1 MSQNRRDLCPNCL
14 NSLVSER
21 VMDQFLIFQLFGPM
35 ASWGEC
41 APGGVRQ
48 TLGIPTK
55 SALLGILEGA
65 VGITRDREKMHG
77 AFAANYEFVICGSEN
92 PVWAQDFHTVQVPKE
107 NKKILY
113 LTRKEELSNPEQL
126 ETILSTRDYLSDSW
140 WLVAVKAKPQAPYSL
155 EELKEYMERPTFTPY
170 LGRKSNPSGL
180 PFCPQIMSGDLKGVL
195 GSCSKKFKEKLNSVG
210 LNLPELQT
218 DGYWERECQDLK
230 PKFIIRRRDVPLS
243 RTILSENAPTKND
256 LFQIETKEFKP
267 KLRKGDRL
275 IFSLRAN
282 PTVCRKG
289 RRYDLF
295 MDLKKRVPQLE
306 RQDLLILQQAE
317 AAEWLKRQG
326 TGAGFS
332 LISSNVESYQGK
344 CVYGKNGDRIT
355 FSIMDFSGVLEIC
368 DPEKFLRKLLIGFGK
383 EKAFG
388 CGLMLI
394 RRQVAW

>member
-21 VMDQFLIFQLFGPM
+21 VMGSISDISTIRAN

-140 WLVAVKAKPQAPYSL
+140 WLVAVKASHRHP
-155 EELKEYMERPTFTPY
+155 
-170 LGRKSNPSGL
+170 
-180 PFCPQIMSGDLKGVL
+180 
-195 GSCSKKFKEKLNSVG
+195 
-210 LNLPELQT
+210 
-218 DGYWERECQDLK
+218 
-230 PKFIIRRRDVPLS
+230 IR
-243 RTILSENAPTKND
+243 
-256 LFQIETKEFKP
+256 
-267 KLRKGDRL
+267 
-275 IFSLRAN
+275 
-282 PTVCRKG
+282 
-289 RRYDLF
+289 
-295 MDLKKRVPQLE
+295 
-306 RQDLLILQQAE
+306 
-317 AAEWLKRQG
+317 
-326 TGAGFS
+326 
-332 LISSNVESYQGK
+332 
-344 CVYGKNGDRIT
+344 
-355 FSIMDFSGVLEIC
+355 
-368 DPEKFLRKLLIGFGK
+368 
-383 EKAFG
+383 
-388 CGLMLI
+388 
-394 RRQVAW
+394 

>member
-155 EELKEYMERPTFTPY
+155 EELKEYMEHPTFTPY

-195 GSCSKKFKEKLNSVG
+195 GSCSKKFKEKLNSMG

-218 DGYWERECQDLK
+218 DGYWEGECQDLK

-243 RTILSENAPTKND
+243 RTKW
-256 LFQIETKEFKP
+256 LFE
-267 KLRKGDRL
+267 
-275 IFSLRAN
+275 
-282 PTVCRKG
+282 
-289 RRYDLF
+289 
-295 MDLKKRVPQLE
+295 E
-306 RQDLLILQQAE
+306 RTI
-317 AAEWLKRQG
+317 
-326 TGAGFS
+326 
-332 LISSNVESYQGK
+332 N
-344 CVYGKNGDRIT
+344 YGE
-355 FSIMDFSGVLEIC
+355 VLNREDSQC
-368 DPEKFLRKLLIGFGK
+368 TTPE
-383 EKAFG
+383 
-388 CGLMLI
+388 
-394 RRQVAW
+394 